1 MNTKSI
7 RKSFKESIAKP
18 TESIKKSFKASIA
31 ESVELFI
38 RENNNYQIFLPFHF
52 DDGDHFVV
60 ILKPDEWGRWIITD
74 EGHTY
79 MHMSYNMDL
88 SSLKKGTR
96 NEIIENSLE
105 KYGVKEIEGQL
116 IATIDEISNTGN
128 ILYHF
133 IQCLISINNIS
144 YLSRERV
151 ISTFKEDFKSFVR
164 ESVSKDRVQF
174 DYTEASK
181 DPDGKY
187 KVDCRVNG
195 MSLPLHI
202 YAIGNDDKC
211 RDTTITILQHQK
223 WNLDFFSL
231 VIFKDKENINRKV
244 SSRLTDVCDREFSS
258 LVTNKERIKDF
269 LSKRIDH

>member
-1 MNTKSI
+1 MSTESI
-7 RKSFKESIAKP
+7 RKSFKESIARP

-31 ESVELFI
+31 ESIELFT
-38 RENNNYQIFLPFHF
+38 REDNNYQIFIPFHF
-52 DDGDHFVV
+52 DDGDQFVV
-60 ILKPDEWGRWIITD
+60 ILKPDEWGNWIITD

-79 MHMSYNMDL
+79 MHMSYQMDL
-88 SSLKKGTR
+88 SSLNSGKR
-96 NEIIENSLE
+96 NEIIESSLE

-128 ILYHF
+128 ILYNF
-133 IQCLISINNIS
+133 IQCLISITNIS

-151 ISTFKEDFKSFVR
+151 ISTFKEDFKSFVS

-174 DYTEASK
+174 DYKEEAK

-195 MSLPLHI
+195 MSLPLHV

-231 VIFKDKENINRKV
+231 AIFEDQESIGRKV
-244 SSRLTDVCDREFSS
+244 LSRLTDVCDRQFSS
-258 LVTNKERIKDF
+258 LVTNKEKIKDF